1 MSVQKA
7 EQVWEAVLG
16 DLQLRVTRPSYE
28 TWLKGTVGLD
38 HLDGEFVVG
47 TPNTFVAEMLE
58 QRMYSLISQALEKI
72 VDGPPDIRFRVIQP
86 APLANAAVGAA
97 PDAHPSDH
105 QAISSTAQATSDTN
119 PSALSSGGRTQQHGL
134 DRSLPANFRRSVDLN
149 TRYTFDS
156 FIVGSSNELA
166 HAAALAVSERPGITY
181 NPLFIYSGVGLG
193 KTHLLH
199 AIGHRV
205 ASSGLALVYT
215 TTEEFTNEYIKAI
228 RDGKTEDF
236 RDRYRS
242 ADVLLLD
249 DIQFIIGKEQ
259 TQEGFFHT
267 FNALHMA
274 ARQIVITSDRPVTAL
289 TLLEDRVRSRLGGGL
304 TADIQSPDLETR
316 LAILRAR
323 AEDTGQLFP
332 SDVLQFLAERIHQN
346 IRELEGCLTRVAA
359 YAQLVQ
365 HPITLDLVKKAIAH
379 SLHSANRRRVTDE
392 AILDAVSS
400 YFGIEKDTLR
410 GRRRDKNTALARQV
424 AMYLLREE
432 THLPLAAIG
441 RVLGG
446 KDHTTVLHAYHRIA
460 KEINLDVHLRQ
471 DVINIRGALLTA

>member
-16 DLQLRVTRPSYE
+16 DLQLRITRPSYE
-28 TWLKGTVGLD
+28 TWLKDTVGLD
-38 HLDGEFVVG
+38 YLDGEFVVG

-72 VDGPPDIRFRVIQP
+72 VAGPPDIRFRVIQP
-86 APLANAAVGAA
+86 APVANAAVGVA

-105 QAISSTAQATSDTN
+105 RAISSTAQATADTY
-119 PSALSSGGRTQQHGL
+119 PPAALSPDARAQQ
-134 DRSLPANFRRSVDLN
+134 DSLPANFRRSVNLN
-149 TRYTFDS
+149 ARYTFDS
-156 FIVGSSNELA
+156 FIVGRSNELA
-166 HAAALAVSERPGITY
+166 HAAALAVSEKPGITY

-205 ASSGLALVYT
+205 ASNGLALVYT

-323 AEDTGQLFP
+323 AEDTGQIFP

-365 HPITLDLVKKAIAH
+365 HPITLDLVKKAIAD

-400 YFGIEKDTLR
+400 YFGIEKDILR

-471 DVINIRGALLTA
+471 DVINIREALLTS